1 MRSNAE
7 TLEGN
12 QVKLTI
18 GIRDDELEPYVDSTV
33 RKLSREV
40 RIPGFR
46 PGKAPR
52 KVLEARLGTKALRR
66 EAIEEALESYYRQAL
81 LDNGIDAIAPP
92 SVDISEGE
100 EGGDITVDAVIQTR
114 PVVTVEGFDSLE
126 IEVPAFR
133 IGDDDVSESLRNLQE
148 QFGTLKDVDR
158 PIEDGDQVT
167 IDLRVA
173 VDGEVDEA
181 ASFEDLS
188 IRVGRRQIDE
198 RIESNLLG
206 SRSGE
211 TMDVAFSDDP
221 EGLVR
226 SITVKSVKEI
236 ELPEPTDDF
245 AAEASEFSTIEELR
259 TDIQTRLST
268 MRLAMAKNTYR
279 QEVID
284 KLVELVQP
292 NEVPDPLL
300 SAQVENDLHQFG
312 HQLESQGLTLR
323 RYLELTGQSEPQLLN
338 TVYSGARRSV
348 LLDLALR
355 AIALDRSYEISEEEI
370 DERVE
375 KIVESQPGQ
384 AQALREYYQA
394 GENRLALRVDIL
406 KQRAFNEVLKTV
418 VIRDTKGE
426 AVELVELDPE
436 LADELGE

>member
-52 KVLEARLGTKALRR
+52 KVLEARLGTKVLRR

-133 IGDDDVSESLRNLQE
+133 IGDEDVSESLRNLQE
-148 QFGTLKDVDR
+148 QFGALKDVDR

-236 ELPEPTDDF
+236 ELPEPTDEF